1 MMCVVTMAMGDYD
14 EEEHERRERKTSAI
28 DPSEDDTRRT
38 YEGSFEYVEG
48 SSTEELLDQFNE
60 IKSK

>member
-1 MMCVVTMAMGDYD
+1 MAMGDYD